1 MDGVV
6 RIGLKRVHKFKP
18 QSELF
23 FVTVTANTALVAD
36 TFKFRRIASLIYVA
50 INAVKRQMLVM
61 RFDFVFCPELI
72 CNDYV
77 RGVGVVRRRR
87 AEQSRDDTAQN

>member
-6 RIGLKRVHKFKP
+6 RIGLERIHKFKP
-18 QSELF
+18 QSELL
-23 FVTVTANTALVAD
+23 FVAVAADTALVAD

-61 RFDFVFCPELI
+61 RFDFVFCPKLI
-72 CNDYV
+72 
-77 RGVGVVRRRR
+77 
-87 AEQSRDDTAQN
+87 